1 MAPRNVQQAVRLKLS
16 CAHGVLTPLILSHF
30 SVAPSVRRMLLHR
43 SSSCQQPAYNASY
56 AEVLELYGPHVIG
69 MAKKAAT
76 NKRTRRVAYDIA
88 RIVLQVG
95 HDGNLTF
102 TSSSSSPPIISAMR
116 VVLLYCCFLSLLASV
131 FAVAFL
137 CPLLIEPIRINL
149 ARIASMAIGSL
160 LAFPCLRLLPAA
172 KKS

>member
-1 MAPRNVQQAVRLKLS
+1 M
-16 CAHGVLTPLILSHF
+16 
-30 SVAPSVRRMLLHR
+30 
-43 SSSCQQPAYNASY
+43 
-56 AEVLELYGPHVIG
+56 LELYGPHVIG